1 MATPMVLTASYLN
14 LQTAGDV
21 TPYTSKIEITAEV
34 EDKDVT
40 TFASL
45 GWKTL
50 LGGLK
55 SGNVAVTWKNDIND
69 NMLDELMWPLFGTVI
84 TFEARAISTTV
95 TSSNPKYT
103 GSLLVKSW
111 SPIMGSVGDVN
122 EQSATYPTS
131 GAIVRGTS

>member
-1 MATPMVLTASYLN
+1 MATPMVLTAAYLAIPIGTD
-14 LQTAGDV
+14 LSA
-21 TPYTSKIEITAEV
+21 YTSKVEVTAEV

-45 GWKTL
+45 GWKVL

-55 SGNVAVTWKNDIND
+55 SGQVAATFKNDITD
-69 NMLDELMWPLFGTVI
+69 NLLDEIMWAVFGTVQ
-84 TFEARAISTTV
+84 TFEVRAINTTA

-111 SPIMGSVGDVN
+111 APITGAVGDVN
-122 EQSATYPTS
+122 EQSVTYPTS
-131 GAIVRGTS
+131 GAITRGTS